1 MSGIDLFTWF
11 VLLVIIATAV
21 VVFAVLGMLPAKVA
35 RQRGHPQAEA
45 INVASWLALIFGF
58 AAWPFVM
65 VWS

>member
-11 VLLVIIATAV
+11 VLLVVIATAV
-21 VVFAVLGMLPAKVA
+21 VVFVVLGVLPGKVA
-35 RQRGHPQAEA
+35 RQRRHPQAEA

-58 AAWPFVM
+58 AAWPFAM